1 MMLYIFRIVDKLIK
15 QMFAYHKGEWIKV
28 GKPCGIFFRPIE
40 SKNIRSMISMQIN
53 LFKWFFITP
62 KWIKEDE
69 IAKAYLS
76 SIRRITII
84 ANLIILGIFG
94 YIISLIL

>member
-1 MMLYIFRIVDKLIK
+1 MK
-15 QMFAYHKGEWIKV
+15 A
-28 GKPCGIFFRPIE
+28 GKPCGMFFRPFE
-40 SKNIRSMISMQIN
+40 SENIRSMISMQIN

-84 ANLIILGIFG
+84 ANLIIFGIFG